1 MSYVRK
7 LKDGWRGYATYKD
20 KDGKYRNKSAGK
32 FKFKKDAIKKA
43 RELETE
49 LNTGN
54 IELKEIS
61 FADYYLRWYET
72 YKKDGLAPVTSNR
85 YRTFNKVIRDH
96 FKDTMLKDVK
106 RSDYQQ
112 FINWY
117 GKNHGLSSVSKL
129 NGAIRACIDCALDD
143 EIITKDFTKR
153 IKLVYNKD
161 NERVVEYLNNDEI
174 QRFKSALVANMDPR
188 STGRYMIL
196 TAIYTGARKS
206 EIQALTWKDIDFMH
220 STISITK
227 SWDDA
232 KKEFKDTKTATSRR
246 VVPVPR
252 LLLDKLSDLKANKST
267 MVFKNGLGNIPTSP
281 ALKKQINSLLN
292 DANIPEKK
300 NFSFHS
306 LRHVHVAYLISQ
318 GVDIYAISKRLGH
331 SDITITLKVY
341 SYLIDEY
348 KAKNDDLI
356 VSKLR
361 AL

>member
-32 FKFKKDAIKKA
+32 FKLKKDAIQKA

-85 YRTFNKVIRDH
+85 YKIFCKVIRDH
-96 FKDTMLKDVK
+96 FGDTLLKDIR

-117 GKNHGLSSVSKL
+117 GKSHAMSSVSKL
-129 NGAIRACIDCALDD
+129 NGSIRTCVSYAMDD
-143 EIITKDFTKR
+143 DIISKDFTSR
-153 IKLVYNKD
+153 VNLVANPDKEYQ
-161 NERVVEYLNNDEI
+161 VEYLNHNELITLKKAVLDRLGG
-174 QRFKSALVANMDPR
+174 QSV
-188 STGRYMIL
+188 STYMIL

-227 SWDDA
+227 SWDE
-232 KKEFKDTKTATSRR
+232 KKKTFKPTKTQTSNRT
-246 VVPVPR
+246 VPVPK
-252 LLLDKLSDLKANKST
+252 LLLDKLSDLKANRST
-267 MVFKNGLGNIPTSP
+267 MVFKNILGTIPTSN
-281 ALKKQINSLLN
+281 ALNKMLRSIMK
-292 DANIPEKK
+292 DAGIGKSG
-300 NFSFHS
+300 FHFHS

-331 SDITITLKVY
+331 AKVSITLDTY

-348 KAKNDDLI
+348 RAKNDDLI
-356 VSKLR
+356 VNKLR